1 MLLNPRLGGAFKD
14 PYTFHEIKD
23 SVINNPI
30 LPGTLKIWTVG
41 LDRICIEK
49 KAKKEKKSEAF

>member
-30 LPGTLKIWTVG
+30 LPGTLQDKGHFKGKLIN
-41 LDRICIEK
+41 
-49 KAKKEKKSEAF
+49 